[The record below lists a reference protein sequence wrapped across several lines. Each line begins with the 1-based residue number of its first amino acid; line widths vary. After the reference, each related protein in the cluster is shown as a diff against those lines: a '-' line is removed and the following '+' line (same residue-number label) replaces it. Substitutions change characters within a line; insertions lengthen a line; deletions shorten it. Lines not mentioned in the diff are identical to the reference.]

1 MGLSDIKVGDSV
13 AVNGA
18 CLTVVK
24 HGKKSFGVD
33 VSRETLRCTAGLD
46 RPGEVN
52 LEKALRLSDRLDGHL
67 VLGHVDGV
75 GKVVHFEA
83 VGKNRLL
90 RVRAP
95 SGLARYIA
103 RKGSIAVQGVSLTV
117 NAVRGSE
124 FEVNLI
130 PHTLAVT
137 TLKHLRVGDRVNLE
151 VDPLARYA
159 ERLLRRYAVQPAA
172 RPHAPQMAFSPP
184 DIEPRRA
191 LAPRPEFPPELPI
204 C

>member
-1 MGLSDIKVGDSV
+1 MFSGIIAAVGRISRIERANGGLRLDITPGKLGLRDVDVGGSI
-13 AVNGA
+13 AVDGA

-24 HGKKSFGVD
+24 RTKKSFSVD

-46 RPGEVN
+46 RVGEVN

-75 GKVVHFEA
+75 GKVTKVERL
-83 VGKNRLL
+83 GENRLL
-90 RVRAP
+90 RVRPPA
-95 SGLARYIA
+95 SLARYIA
-103 RKGSIAVQGVSLTV
+103 RKGSVAVHGVSLTV

-137 TLKHLRVGDRVNLE
+137 TLKDLRAGDSVNLE

-159 ERLLRRYAVQPAA
+159 ERLLRR
-172 RPHAPQMAFSPP
+172 
-184 DIEPRRA
+184 
-191 LAPRPEFPPELPI
+191 
-204 C
+204 

>member
-1 MGLSDIKVGDSV
+1 MFSGIIAAVGEISRVEKGKGGLRLAIEAGALGLGDVSVGDSI
-13 AVNGA
+13 AVNGV

-24 HGKKSFGVD
+24 RTKRTFEVE
-33 VSRETLRCTAGLD
+33 VSRETLSCTAGLD
-46 RPGEVN
+46 REGAVN

-75 GKVVHFEA
+75 GTITGFEA
-83 VGKNRLL
+83 LGANRRL

-95 SGLARYIA
+95 AGLARYIA

-117 NAVRGSE
+117 NAVKGAE

-130 PHTLAVT
+130 PHTLAAT
-137 TLKHLRVGDRVNLE
+137 TFKHLREGERVNLE

-159 ERLLRRYAVQPAA
+159 ERLLRRK
-172 RPHAPQMAFSPP
+172 
-184 DIEPRRA
+184 
-191 LAPRPEFPPELPI
+191 
-204 C
+204 

>member
-1 MGLSDIKVGDSV
+1 MFSGIIAAVGRISRIKRAKGGLRLDIAAGGLGLSEVAVGDSIS
-13 AVNGA
+13 VNGA

-24 HGKKSFGVD
+24 RAKESISVD
-33 VSRETLRCTAGLD
+33 VSRETLRCTTGLD
-46 RPGEVN
+46 RAGEVN

-75 GKVVHFEA
+75 GKVTKVERL
-83 VGKNRLL
+83 GENRLL

-95 SGLARYIA
+95 APLARYIT
-103 RKGSIAVQGVSLTV
+103 RKGSIAVHGVSLTV
-117 NAVRGSE
+117 NTVRGTE

-137 TLKHLRVGDRVNLE
+137 TLEGLRAGDRVNLE

-159 ERLLRRYAVQPAA
+159 ERLLRR
-172 RPHAPQMAFSPP
+172 R
-184 DIEPRRA
+184 
-191 LAPRPEFPPELPI
+191 
-204 C
+204 

>member
-1 MGLSDIKVGDSV
+1 MFSGIIAAVGKVSRIERAKGGLRLDIATGKLGLRDVAVGDSI
-13 AVNGA
+13 AVNGT

-24 HGKKSFGVD
+24 RTKKSFSVD

-46 RPGEVN
+46 RTGEVN

-75 GKVVHFEA
+75 GKVTKVEPLGA
-83 VGKNRLL
+83 NCLL
-90 RVRAP
+90 RVRSP
-95 SGLARYIA
+95 VRLSRYIA
-103 RKGSIAVQGVSLTV
+103 RKGSIAVHGVSLTV

-137 TLKHLRVGDRVNLE
+137 TLKGLRAGDRVNLE

-159 ERLLRRYAVQPAA
+159 ERLIRR
-172 RPHAPQMAFSPP
+172 R
-184 DIEPRRA
+184 
-191 LAPRPEFPPELPI
+191 
-204 C
+204 

>member
-1 MGLSDIKVGDSV
+1 MFTGIIAAVGKISRVESAKGGLRLAIDAGALGLSDVVVGDSI

-24 HGKKSFGVD
+24 RGRKSFGVD
-33 VSRETLRCTAGLD
+33 VSLETLRCTAGLD
-46 RPGEVN
+46 KSGEVN

-75 GKVVHFEA
+75 GKIVRFEA

-90 RVRAP
+90 GVRAP
-95 SGLARYIA
+95 AGIARYIA
-103 RKGSIAVQGVSLTV
+103 RKGSIAMHGVSLTV
-117 NAVRGSE
+117 NAVRGAE

-137 TLKHLRVGDRVNLE
+137 TLRRLRAGDRVNLE

-159 ERLLRRYAVQPAA
+159 ERLLGKK
-172 RPHAPQMAFSPP
+172 
-184 DIEPRRA
+184 
-191 LAPRPEFPPELPI
+191 
-204 C
+204 

>member
-1 MGLSDIKVGDSV
+1 MFTGIVATVGRISRVESAGGGLRLAIDGGKLGLGDLKLGDSV

-24 HGKKSFGVD
+24 RGKRSFGVD

-46 RPGEVN
+46 KPGEVN
-52 LEKALRLSDRLDGHL
+52 LEKALRLSDRLGGHF

-75 GKVVHFEA
+75 GKVVCVEA
-83 VGKNRLL
+83 MGKSRLL

-95 SGLARYIA
+95 APLARYVA
-103 RKGSIAVQGVSLTV
+103 RKGSVTVHGVSLTV
-117 NAVRGSE
+117 NAVRGPE

-130 PHTLAVT
+130 PHTLAAT
-137 TLKHLRVGDRVNLE
+137 TLKHLRAGDRVNLE

-159 ERLLRRYAVQPAA
+159 ERLLGKK
-172 RPHAPQMAFSPP
+172 
-184 DIEPRRA
+184 
-191 LAPRPEFPPELPI
+191 
-204 C
+204 